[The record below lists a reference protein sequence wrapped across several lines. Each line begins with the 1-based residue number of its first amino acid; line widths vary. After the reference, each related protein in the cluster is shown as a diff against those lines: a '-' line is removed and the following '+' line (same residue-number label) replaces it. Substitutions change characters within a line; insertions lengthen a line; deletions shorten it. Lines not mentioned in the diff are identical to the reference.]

1 MYCEKCNTK
10 VAQSIRICPKCGNRS
25 FSESITTQTQIPPR
39 TNKVTQ
45 RASVSQAAISTPRPW
60 IRLWAR
66 TIDYLL
72 FAIVLGFLH
81 GYLFPNL
88 PFNDRLFGFFL
99 PILWLLGEPF
109 CISNFGTTP
118 GKKMLKITLKHNSG
132 NKINFANAL
141 TRSAQVLWRGLAL
154 GLPIVYIITG
164 CVAYSN
170 LTKNGT
176 TTWDKDGG
184 FVVTHDRIGLER
196 VLLIIVLIGLPVGFL
211 IWLGAQTPQNT
222 YL

>member
-99 PILWLLGEPF
+99 PILWLLGRHFVFQTLVQHLVKKCLRSPF
-109 CISNFGTTP
+109 
-118 GKKMLKITLKHNSG
+118 K
-132 NKINFANAL
+132 A
-141 TRSAQVLWRGLAL
+141 
-154 GLPIVYIITG
+154 
-164 CVAYSN
+164 
-170 LTKNGT
+170 
-176 TTWDKDGG
+176 
-184 FVVTHDRIGLER
+184 
-196 VLLIIVLIGLPVGFL
+196 
-211 IWLGAQTPQNT
+211 
-222 YL
+222 